1 MRKFLIAI
9 ICTSLFF
16 FSTSCNPNYTILQKH
31 EKHAN
36 EIEELLSSK
45 YFSDKE
51 SGKQYAVADILGS
64 SDPIFILLKK
74 GDILNENS
82 YFSYSSP
89 NCISLVTRKSK
100 NMLGGFSDLIITRND
115 NSGDFMCGITSL
127 YTLNGDE
134 NATSLIIK
142 CYNLAG
148 HMTLAFV
155 STAY

>member
-9 ICTSLFF
+9 ICTSLIF

-51 SGKQYAVADILGS
+51 SGKQYTVADILS
-64 SDPIFILLKK
+64 STDPIFILLKK

-100 NMLGGFSDLIITRND
+100 KILGGFSDIVITRD
-115 NSGDFMCGITSL
+115 ENSEDFMCGVTALYSL
-127 YTLNGDE
+127 NNDE

-155 STAY
+155 STQY